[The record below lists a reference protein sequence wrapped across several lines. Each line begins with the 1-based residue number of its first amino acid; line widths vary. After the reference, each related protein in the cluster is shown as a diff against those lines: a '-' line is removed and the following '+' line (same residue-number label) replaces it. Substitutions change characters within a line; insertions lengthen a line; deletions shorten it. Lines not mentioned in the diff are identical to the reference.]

1 MYSFMVVV
9 SALTTP
15 LLGEISGDVRLGD
28 KYLAAAKIDLK
39 CGDQSAAGVTDSLG
53 TFRLTVKG
61 SGKCT
66 VTVAHDKQTASVDI
80 VVFDK
85 PSRYRLV
92 LELKDGK
99 YILKRV

>member
-1 MYSFMVVV
+1 MYSLMVIL

-15 LLGEISGDVRLGD
+15 ALGEISGDVRLGD
-28 KYLAAAKIDLK
+28 KYLAAAKIELV
-39 CGDQSAAGVTDSLG
+39 CGDQTAGGVTDSLG

-61 SGKCT
+61 SGKCSVT
-66 VTVAHDKQTASVDI
+66 VTHDKQTATIGI

-85 PSRYRLV
+85 PSRYRFV

-99 YILKRV
+99 YVLKRV